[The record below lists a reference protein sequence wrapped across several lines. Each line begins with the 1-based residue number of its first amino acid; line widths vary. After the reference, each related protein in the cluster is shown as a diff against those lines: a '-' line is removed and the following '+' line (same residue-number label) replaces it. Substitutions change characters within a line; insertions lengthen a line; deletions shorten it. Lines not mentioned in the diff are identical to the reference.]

1 MKQCLALAAVLMI
14 AACDK
19 QADAVPAADTT
30 ATDAPLQADSMAGM
44 PTDSTMVRDTASE

>member
-1 MKQCLALAAVLMI
+1 MKQYLALAAVLMI

-19 QADAVPAADTT
+19 QAEAGPAADTT
-30 ATDAPLQADSMAGM
+30 ATVAPLPADSMAGM